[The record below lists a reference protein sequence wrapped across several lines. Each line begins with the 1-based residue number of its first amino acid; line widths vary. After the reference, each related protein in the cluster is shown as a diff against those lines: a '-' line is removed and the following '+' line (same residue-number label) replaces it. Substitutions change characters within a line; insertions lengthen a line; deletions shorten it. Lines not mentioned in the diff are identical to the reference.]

1 MSPFDFVNAINL
13 SKKDLIA
20 EDPQNEKEYTK
31 SKFIV
36 NRALGYFHDTVLPA
50 NSMNMYSDIPSKWQ
64 FHFFLNTISK
74 KKRFSKWVEKEPK
87 SESLQLVKE
96 YFGYSS
102 ERAKEALTVLSETD
116 LMMIKEKLNKGGK

>member
-13 SKKDLIA
+13 TKKDLIA
-20 EDPQNEKEYTK
+20 EDPQCEKEYTK
-31 SKFIV
+31 GKFLV

-50 NSMNMYSDIPSKWQ
+50 NVMNMYHDIPSKWQ

-74 KKRFSKWVEKEPK
+74 KKRFRKWVKK
-87 SESLQLVKE
+87 DSDTESLLLVKE

-102 ERAKEALTVLSETD
+102 EKAKEALTVLSDDD
-116 LMMIKEKLNKGGK
+116 LMMIKEKLYKGGK